1 MSKHIIA
8 AYGTLRKGFYNHDR
22 FDGVKYL
29 GTTRIKGFDLY
40 NLGPYPCVVKNP
52 EGELTIDL
60 LEVTP
65 ITKTNI
71 DRMEIGAGYGIEE
84 INIELDGNNYHD
96 VTIYTYN
103 TKQLGNAKLIASGDY
118 TSK

>member
-1 MSKHIIA
+1 MSKHVA

-29 GTTRIKGFDLY
+29 GTTQIKGFDLY
-40 NLGPYPCVVKNP
+40 DLGPYPCVVRNP
-52 EGELTIDL
+52 EGKLTIDL
-60 LEVTP
+60 LEVTDT
-65 ITKTNI
+65 TKNLT